1 MANTDKAALRQPHSD
16 QAAFPDNRTP
26 MGTGDRSN
34 QQQGFQTVLKQCYSD
49 YASGRSC
56 SRKREHTQSKKTAV
70 PTPMQSPAQKN
81 FKVKSTVTLVEPALQ
96 PRRRSSSRRRGQ
108 ASETP
113 AWRPHRRA
121 PYHLI
126 GIREVMGREGQDSE
140 KALLLYIMDRL
151 MWEYY
156 SPELNDFGNA
166 FGSKTVFITR
176 SCMAAA
182 LYFEV
187 AWARGEKWIFPLILD
202 LLSRTPLRR
211 GGKFPEK
218 PTSSKGRHADDLKLQ
233 CREWWMY
240 FLVLLQCWKDETCA
254 FEYGGALCPDS
265 KVLLFIY
272 FRLKNMLKK
281 AGVIDFHLYQV
292 KNNTNWSI
300 AMRTKYM
307 PDELTSQRKRHQEAK
322 EEMTAFKEWMYQR
335 YEAEAIC
342 EYNDLRTSGGDFDTL
357 PNHRIDTIRRPG
369 DKEQFHRERA
379 VDQQRMKSTPGTPGV
394 SLDAERQRLCQAES
408 EERQDYSRQCDEEI
422 RFREGGTPSP
432 ITYDSSSPSKATP
445 GASTKKILWAEYQSR
460 PPRDH
465 QEQTQEKE
473 AEWHEE
479 MK

>member
-1 MANTDKAALRQPHSD
+1 
-16 QAAFPDNRTP
+16 
-26 MGTGDRSN
+26 MG
-34 QQQGFQTVLKQCYSD
+34 
-49 YASGRSC
+49 
-56 SRKREHTQSKKTAV
+56 
-70 PTPMQSPAQKN
+70 
-81 FKVKSTVTLVEPALQ
+81 
-96 PRRRSSSRRRGQ
+96 
-108 ASETP
+108 
-113 AWRPHRRA
+113 W
-121 PYHLI
+121 
-126 GIREVMGREGQDSE
+126 EGQDSE
-140 KALLLYIMDRL
+140 KALLLYIMDRFT
-151 MWEYY
+151 WEYY

-187 AWARGEKWIFPLILD
+187 AWARGEKWIFPLIPD
-202 LLSRTPLRR
+202 LMSRTPLRC

-254 FEYGGALCPDS
+254 FEYGGALRPDS

-272 FRLKNMLKK
+272 FRLKNLLKK

-292 KNNTNWSI
+292 RNKTNWSI
-300 AMRTKYM
+300 AMRTKYT

-322 EEMTAFKEWMYQR
+322 EEMTAFKEWMYQC

-342 EYNDLRTSGGDFDTL
+342 EYNDLRVSGGDFNAL
-357 PNHRIDTIRRPG
+357 PHRRIDTIRRPG
-369 DKEQFHRERA
+369 NKEQFRRERA
-379 VDQQRMKSTPGTPGV
+379 ADQQRIKSTPGAPGM
-394 SLDAERQRLCQAES
+394 SLDAERQRLHQAEL
-408 EERQDYSRQCDEEI
+408 EERQDYSRRRDEEI

-432 ITYDSSSPSKATP
+432 ITYDLSSPSKATL

-460 PPRDH
+460 PLRDH
-465 QEQTQEKE
+465 REQTQEKE

-479 MK
+479 MKQQQEELESWRCEVDRLKREQEELVLEWEHLHAGQEQLDRLWAEQE